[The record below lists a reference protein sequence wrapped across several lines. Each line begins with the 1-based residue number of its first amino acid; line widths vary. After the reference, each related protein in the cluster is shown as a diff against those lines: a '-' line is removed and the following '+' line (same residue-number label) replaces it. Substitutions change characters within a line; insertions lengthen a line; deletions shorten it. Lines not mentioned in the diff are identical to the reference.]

1 MDSPFIKT
9 ELVGSG
15 TFDFWRKKLYELRES
30 LYKRMEQDGKC
41 SICLQSDQPHKDCGF
56 AIIETEIGRG
66 DGKTA
71 PMSFWKDKLDE
82 LRKVIDDAG
91 ADDAI
96 CPVCL
101 GSWSCKN
108 DCERVRIE
116 IEIREYKPDRS

>member
-15 TFDFWRKKLYELRES
+15 AFDFWRKKLYELRES
-30 LYKRMEQDGKC
+30 LYKHMDQDGKC

-56 AIIETEIGRG
+56 TKIEEEIGSKG
-66 DGKTA
+66 ATA
-71 PMSFWKDKLDE
+71 PMSFWKEKLDE

-108 DCERVRIE
+108 ACERVRIDKE
-116 IEIREYKPDRS
+116 IKEYQLKAQ